1 MTGLDAV
8 LGADRARRP
17 VHAVEEIT
25 SSTSWMVTRDGLRLA
40 TEVYLPPVGAAA
52 GVPTLTLRTPY
63 GRTSTRDTAVELARR
78 GFAVVAQDVRGTG
91 DSEPGSWDF
100 TIHESDDG
108 IDLVEWITRQS
119 WYDGFI
125 GGLGGSYL
133 GGTQWCLARH
143 PLMSAIAPEVGDPG
157 RQRSN
162 GVRPHL
168 FVDAYSTS
176 VGHGADKVDVDFTE
190 RERQM
195 RAETAAGGFFNEPL
209 HGTLSDG
216 LLERYPH
223 LRRLA
228 PLDARRWLWRQLC
241 ALDAVGR
248 ADLLRT
254 ALGKA
259 VDGDVG
265 VSYADTF
272 ALNGVFPPE
281 MSGEAYLLPRVEEW
295 ELYQEVHA
303 PPMIVTGWYD
313 WGLGPSLESWELLQT
328 HARPGVRERSRLVIT
343 PAAHNMPGY
352 LEGVEEHPELDR
364 HYRTSSIVDLLVHW
378 YDAVRTDTVARI
390 PRVTYYLMGAHEW
403 RTTESWPPPGAS
415 SMTLHLGAGGR
426 LLAEPPPAD
435 SPPDDYV
442 YDPLDP
448 TPTVGGS
455 IVSDVFRPGSV
466 DLTSV
471 QARPDVLVYT
481 SQVLRADLDV
491 VGPLRV
497 TLHAASSARDT
508 DFVVRLSDVF
518 PDGRAILLQS
528 GMVRARYRDLAQ
540 GPSLI
545 EPGVVH
551 RYDIDLWATAN
562 RFRAGHAVRIDI
574 CSADFPRFE
583 RNANLGGEQGEPVPA
598 RQVVHHDATHP
609 SRLHLT
615 VLR

>member
-1 MTGLDAV
+1 M
-8 LGADRARRP
+8 
-17 VHAVEEIT
+17 
-25 SSTSWMVTRDGLRLA
+25 RLA

-209 HGTLSDG
+209 HGRLSDG

-313 WGLGPSLESWELLQT
+313 WGLGPSLESWELLQA

-497 TLHAASSARDT
+497 TLHAASSARDS

>member
-1 MTGLDAV
+1 MTSLDAV
-8 LGADRARRP
+8 LGADRARPP
-17 VHAVEEIT
+17 VHAADEIT
-25 SSTSWMVTRDGLRLA
+25 SSTAWMTTRDGVWLA
-40 TEVYLPPVGAAA
+40 TEVYLPPAAA
-52 GVPTLTLRTPY
+52 TGPVPALVLRTPY
-63 GRTSTRDTAVELARR
+63 GRTSTADTSVELARR

-91 DSEPGSWDF
+91 DSEPDSWDF
-100 TIHESDDG
+100 TVYESDDS
-108 IDLVEWITRQS
+108 IDLVEWIGRQP
-119 WYDGFI
+119 WYDGFV

-176 VGHGADKVDVDFTE
+176 VGHGADKVGVDFTE

-195 RAETAAGGFFNEPL
+195 REETAAGGYFNDPL
-209 HGTLSDG
+209 DGAIGPG

-223 LRRLA
+223 LRTLA
-228 PLDARRWLWRQLC
+228 PLAARRWLWRQLC

-281 MSGEAYLLPRVEEW
+281 MSGEAYLLPRVDAA

-313 WGLGPSLESWELLQT
+313 WGLGPSLESWELLQA
-328 HARPGVRERSRLVIT
+328 HARDGVRQRSRLVIT

-364 HYRTSSIVDLLVHW
+364 HYRTASIVDVLVHW
-378 YDAVRTDTVARI
+378 YDAVRADAVARI

-403 RTTESWPPPGAS
+403 RTAETWPPPGVEP
-415 SMTLHLGAGGR
+415 MTLHLGPGGT
-426 LLAEPPPAD
+426 LLAEPAPAD
-435 SPPDDYV
+435 SPPDEYV
-442 YDPLDP
+442 YDPHDP

-455 IVSDVFRPGSV
+455 IVSDVYRPGSV
-466 DLTSV
+466 DLSAV

-481 SQVLRADLDV
+481 SALLDADLDV

-528 GMVRARYRDLAQ
+528 GMVRARYRDLAS
-540 GPSLI
+540 GPSAI

-551 RYDIDLWATAN
+551 AYDIDLWATAN
-562 RFRAGHAVRIDI
+562 RFRAGHAVRIDV
-574 CSADFPRFE
+574 CSSDFPRFE
-583 RNANLGGEQGEPVPA
+583 RNTNLGGESGEPVPA
-598 RQVVHHDATHP
+598 VQRIHHGPTHP

-615 VLR
+615 ILR